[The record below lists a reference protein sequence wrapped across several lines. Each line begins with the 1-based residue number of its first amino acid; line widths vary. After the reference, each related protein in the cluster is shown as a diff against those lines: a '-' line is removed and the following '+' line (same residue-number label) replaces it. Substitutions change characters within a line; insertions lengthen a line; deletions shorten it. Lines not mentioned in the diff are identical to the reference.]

1 VHGSARSSSSS
12 FKFQPP
18 HAPLVRLSL
27 SRWRGGSSVA
37 LFTVEARN
45 LIKLN
50 GFHGLLCNCPPPN
63 YWRRNSCSNS
73 STTSFS
79 TSHRPTD
86 ERTIYYLTNGQLAL
100 SFSDYVYLSDALSV
114 DPRLSIALRCS
125 VSTSLSFRLC
135 LCLSLVSSAH
145 VSFSLSK
152 SIIILPLLCNPL
164 FQPLLLSVLPAFF
177 IFIYGSSSLCS
188 GCLPVSPSTTVTPI
202 TYTTDSFFWLY
213 NPLGFPSRHISSFLH
228 TSCIMPC
235 TCQTFIMHLRGAS
248 VSGYS
253 RLSNPCQSS
262 LLQLNHRCIINL
274 SS

>member
-1 VHGSARSSSSS
+1 MHGSARSSSSS

-152 SIIILPLLCNPL
+152 SIIILPLLYNPL
-164 FQPLLLSVLPAFF
+164 FQPLLLSVLPRR
-177 IFIYGSSSLCS
+177 SLYLS
-188 GCLPVSPSTTVTPI
+188 MAHHLYALDVYLSVLLP
-202 TYTTDSFFWLY
+202 L
-213 NPLGFPSRHISSFLH
+213 LLLLH
-228 TSCIMPC
+228 TPP
-235 TCQTFIMHLRGAS
+235 T
-248 VSGYS
+248 
-253 RLSNPCQSS
+253 
-262 LLQLNHRCIINL
+262 L
-274 SS
+274 SSGFIILWDSHRGIFLLSYIRHA